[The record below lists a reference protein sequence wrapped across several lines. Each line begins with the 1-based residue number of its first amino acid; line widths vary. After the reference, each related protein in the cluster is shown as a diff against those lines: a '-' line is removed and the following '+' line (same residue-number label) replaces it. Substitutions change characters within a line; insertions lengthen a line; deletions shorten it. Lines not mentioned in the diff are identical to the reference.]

1 MDTKKIILLVGGLA
15 VVGTAIYLITK
26 KPKDVASG
34 GLKSATATTP
44 TTTTD
49 GTTTDVAGTTSTGIK
64 GLKGKDKKGFKKDA
78 QSICTEK
85 YGKGKDYR
93 DCMKRLKTEGGVA
106 FDGSFEYFNDD
117 NFGL

>member
-1 MDTKKIILLVGGLA
+1 MDTKKIILLVGGLV
-15 VVGTAIYLITK
+15 VVGTAIYFITK
-26 KPKDVASG
+26 KPKDGESG
-34 GLKSATATTP
+34 SGSGELKSATATT
-44 TTTTD
+44 D
-49 GTTTDVAGTTSTGIK
+49 GTITADAGIPSTGIK

-78 QSICTEK
+78 QTICTEK

-93 DCMKRLKTEGGVA
+93 ECMKRLKTEGGVA